1 MKVFINPGHAPN
13 GVPDPGACGCGLR
26 ESDVVAT
33 VGHLVEG
40 YLTAA
45 GCEVKLLQ
53 SDSLSEIS
61 DTANEWGAD
70 CFVSIH
76 CNSAE
81 TDTAR
86 GVETFSYHGSSN
98 GWGLSK
104 CIQNQIVGAFATIDK
119 TFPDRG
125 CKTANY
131 HVIRETDMPAVL
143 VEMAFINN
151 AEDAKLLKHN
161 ADDFARAIARGVTDY
176 EQSL

>member
-13 GVPDPGACGCGLR
+13 GQPDPGALGCGLR
-26 ESDVVAT
+26 ESDVAAQ
-33 VGHLVEG
+33 VGRLVEG

-45 GCEVKLLQ
+45 SCEVKTLQ
-53 SDSLSEIS
+53 SASLYEIS
-61 DTANEWGAD
+61 DSANNWGAD

-76 CNSAE
+76 CNSASV
-81 TDTAR
+81 DTAR
-86 GVETFSYHGSSN
+86 GVETYSFHGSSG

-104 CIQNQIVGAFATIDK
+104 CIHNQITGAFAEIDK
-119 TFPDRG
+119 KFPDRG
-125 CKTANY
+125 CRTANY
-131 HVIRETDMPAVL
+131 HVIRETEMPAVL

-151 AEDAKLLKHN
+151 WEDAELLKHH

>member
-1 MKVFINPGHAPN
+1 
-13 GVPDPGACGCGLR
+13 LR

-33 VGHLVEG
+33 VGRLVEG

-76 CNSAE
+76 CNSAAS
-81 TDTAR
+81 DTAR
-86 GVETFSYHGSSN
+86 GVETYSFHGSSG
-98 GWGLSK
+98 GWGLNK
-104 CIQNQIVGAFATIDK
+104 CIQKKIVDSFEDIDEG
-119 TFPDRG
+119 FPNRG
-125 CKTANY
+125 CRTANF

-143 VEMAFINN
+143 VELAFINN
-151 AEDAKLLKHN
+151 SEDAELLKNN
-161 ADDFARAIARGVTDY
+161 ADDFARAIARGVTDW
-176 EQSL
+176 ENQQ